1 MRGEI
6 GKLITG
12 EDMRLFA
19 AINFDRNV
27 LQAITDLQESL
38 KQAGVRGRY
47 APPENLHMT
56 LAFIGEYNDPDDILE
71 IMEQIPF
78 SSFSIKVKGLQH
90 FRDMYFARVEE
101 CKELSDY
108 VRRLRRAFSDRGIP
122 FDRKKFSPHITL
134 ARRVS
139 FKGDHPDGYMK
150 MPNIRIDV
158 NHISLMRSDRGKH
171 GMIYTEMGRVTGSD

>member
-1 MRGEI
+1 
-6 GKLITG
+6 
-12 EDMRLFA
+12 MRLFIA
-19 AINFDRNV
+19 LQLSDRIRDV
-27 LQAITDLQESL
+27 LVEAQEEMRW
-38 KQAGVRGRY
+38 KGVQGNY
-47 APPENLHMT
+47 TKEENLHLT

-71 IMEQIPF
+71 ILEQIPF

-108 VRRLRRAFSDRGIP
+108 VRRLRRAFSDKGIP

-139 FKGDHPDGYMK
+139 FKGDHPDGHMK